1 MREEVGYTVKDIS
14 DKAHKELTPAIIYQI
29 FEDHYVTS
37 KSIFQVSECHFRQ
50 ENCGK
55 CNNSAWPEYTSRYRN
70 R

>member
-37 KSIFQVSECHFRQ
+37 KSIFQ
-50 ENCGK
+50 
-55 CNNSAWPEYTSRYRN
+55 SASVISARKMEL
-70 R
+70 